1 MSDAP
6 TIAVLGGGNGAHALA
21 AGAALDGLRVRMY
34 EDPAFAEAFEA
45 VRRSR
50 EIELTAPDRR
60 GVARLERA
68 THDLG
73 EAVDGAALL
82 NVVTST
88 AGHAPLFARLAPL
101 LRPGH
106 VVVVWAGRFGGLR
119 LARRLRDAG
128 RAEGVVIAE
137 TNTLPFGTRLAAPGR
152 VTVFYGARRI
162 FVGAQPAARA
172 ADVVEALRRFCPVAQ
187 PVRDILSA
195 AFRNSAL
202 VVYPAGALFN
212 AGRVEHAHGE
222 FFMFREGITPAVA
235 RVIRALYAELARV
248 GDALGLD
255 VEHYPETAF
264 APPHTIEKEEF
275 TDEVAGAAALDNLKG
290 PTSIPSRYLY
300 ENLRDALGVV
310 AELGQVASVPTPGID
325 AMIRLGGLL
334 TGEDFW
340 AERQGLASL
349 GLEGLDA
356 GEIRAAIGI
365 T

>member
-1 MSDAP
+1 MSDAS

-34 EDPAFAEAFEA
+34 EDPAFAGAFEA
-45 VRRSR
+45 VRRTR
-50 EIELTAPDRR
+50 EIALTAPGRR
-60 GVARLERA
+60 GVARLEHA

-73 EAVDGAALL
+73 EAVDGADLL

-88 AGHAPLFARLAPL
+88 AGHAPLFGRLVPL

-106 VVVVWAGRFGGLR
+106 VVVVWAGRFGALR

-128 RAEGVVIAE
+128 RAGGVVIAE
-137 TNTLPFGTRLAAPGR
+137 TNTLPFGARLAGPGQ

-162 FVGAQPAARA
+162 FVGTQPAARA
-172 ADVVEALRRFCPVAQ
+172 AEVVEALRRFCPVAR

-212 AGRVEHAHGE
+212 AGRVEHARGE

-235 RVIRALYAELARV
+235 RVIRALYGELERV
-248 GDALGLD
+248 ADALGLD
-255 VEHYPETAF
+255 VEHHPEAAF
-264 APPHTIEKEEF
+264 APPHSIEKEEF
-275 TDEVAGAAALDNLKG
+275 TDEATGSAALDDLKG
-290 PTSIPSRYLY
+290 PTAIPSRYLY

-310 AELGQVASVPTPGID
+310 ADLGRVTGVPTPGIE

-334 TGEDFW
+334 SGEDFW

-349 GLEGLDA
+349 GLDGLDA
-356 GEIRAAIGI
+356 RGIRAAIGI
-365 T
+365 A